1 MPQNSIFDE
10 FKSQEVEGDSIALTW
25 FNDFSGFALKTARGT
40 ILIDPYDI
48 SEEDADSIEPDI
60 VLVSHEHPDHFNKK
74 LLNKIAPKMVIA
86 PPNIAKKLKEG
97 DVRALSPGD
106 NFEGE
111 VKIFAEKA
119 VHPAMSPLTFVIQI
133 GEIVIY
139 HMIDS
144 MNFDELK
151 DIRKKYG
158 PDIAIVP
165 IGIAPRTSPSKGA
178 KAVEMLSPKVAIPS
192 HSKKGFDKFEDAVGK
207 VKPDTDV
214 VILQKGEVYT
224 YSKR

>member
-10 FKSQEVEGDSIALTW
+10 FGSQEVEGDSIALTW
-25 FNDFSGFALKTARGT
+25 FNDYSGFAIKTARET

-48 SEEDADSIEPDI
+48 SEEDVVSIEPDI
-60 VLVSHEHPDHFNKK
+60 VLVSHEHPDHYNKK
-74 LLNKIAPKMVIA
+74 LLSKIAPKMVIA
-86 PPNIAKKLKEG
+86 PPNIAKKLKGG
-97 DVRALSPGD
+97 DVRALSPGESID
-106 NFEGE
+106 GE
-111 VKIFAEKA
+111 IKIFAEKA
-119 VHPAMSPLTFVIQI
+119 VHPAMSPLTFVIRI
-133 GEIVIY
+133 GEIVLY

-151 DIRKKYG
+151 DIGKKYG
-158 PDIAIVP
+158 PDIAIIP
-165 IGIAPRTSPSKGA
+165 IGIAPGTSPDKGA

-192 HSKKGFDKFEDAVGK
+192 HSKKGFEKFEDAVGT

-214 VILQKGEVYT
+214 VILRKGEVYT